1 MTWRA
6 RLPPTDLRQS
16 GGRIPLATVG
26 LLLAAA
32 VLLWALGLL
41 PPPSAGP
48 AVETRIMMDTLVTLK
63 VWPGARHPDPLGA
76 AFQAM
81 EQVDRLASFHRP
93 DSELTLL
100 NLRGRHQ
107 PSVWFADLL
116 RRADEA
122 VRRTE
127 GYFDPTFSVLQRAYG
142 FYDQKGRLPS
152 ADELRECLTRVGW
165 ARLVTL
171 APDPTATGGLTITL
185 ASGAQIDLGG
195 IAGGFAIERAAAVL
209 REAGCPAFFIDDGGD
224 LWMEGVKP
232 DGQPWRVAVR
242 DPRDGGALAYVESVQ
257 PVAISTSGDYERF
270 LMVDGR
276 RINHI
281 FDPRTGEPA
290 AWYRSV
296 TVVASSPLLA
306 DIWSTALFAMPPV
319 EARLAA
325 DRENL
330 PALFLPATG
339 PVWLSAAGPAWFERV
354 RP

>member
-1 MTWRA
+1 MT
-6 RLPPTDLRQS
+6 PPTESPPTGTTPGS
-16 GGRIPLATVG
+16 GKALTIGAFLIAGG
-26 LLLAAA
+26 LF
-32 VLLWALGLL
+32 LWAFGLL
-41 PPPSAGP
+41 PPPAAGP

-63 VWPGARHPDPLGA
+63 VWPGSRLPNPLGA

-93 DSELTLL
+93 DSELSLL

-107 PSVWFADLL
+107 PGPWFAELL
-116 RRADEA
+116 RQADEA
-122 VRRTE
+122 VRRTG

-142 FYDQKGRLPS
+142 FYDQRGRIPS
-152 ADELRECLTRVGW
+152 AAELQDCLSRVGW
-165 ARLVTL
+165 ARLVSL
-171 APDPTATGGLTITL
+171 APDPARAGGLLVSL
-185 ASGAQIDLGG
+185 ASGTQIDLGG
-195 IAGGFAIERAAAVL
+195 IAGGFAIERAADVL

-224 LWMEGVKP
+224 LWMEGTKP

-242 DPRDGGALAYVESVQ
+242 DPRDGGTLAYIESVQ

-270 LMVDGR
+270 LMVGTR

-290 AWYRSV
+290 DHFRSV

-306 DIWSTALFAMPPV
+306 DIWSTALFAMSPA
-319 EARLAA
+319 EARAVA

-330 PALFLPATG
+330 PTLFLPATG
-339 PVWLSAAGPAWFERV
+339 PVWMSAAGPAWFDRV